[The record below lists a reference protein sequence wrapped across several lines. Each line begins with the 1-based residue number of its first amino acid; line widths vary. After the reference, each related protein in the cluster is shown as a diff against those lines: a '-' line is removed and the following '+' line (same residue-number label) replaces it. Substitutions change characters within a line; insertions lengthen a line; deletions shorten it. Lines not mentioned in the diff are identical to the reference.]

1 MRMNL
6 VEDKATVD
14 TQHVIS
20 PRPKTTCPATKC
32 SAPVQGDLEGRA
44 VGMDELA
51 DDGRCRC
58 KQRHADDAQEEHDM
72 PGDVRVGV
80 AAHIPDVPAIAKAD
94 GAHGQRDDPEENADP
109 VIHGL
114 LLCGWN
120 V

>member
-1 MRMNL
+1 M
-6 VEDKATVD
+6 T
-14 TQHVIS
+14 
-20 PRPKTTCPATKC
+20 
-32 SAPVQGDLEGRA
+32 
-44 VGMDELA
+44 
-51 DDGRCRC
+51 
-58 KQRHADDAQEEHDM
+58 
-72 PGDVRVGV
+72 GDVRVGV